1 MPQSPIVKM
10 RESPIVK
17 WGVPV
22 VVLAA
27 LAMLFFCCG
36 PLGVSGPV
44 DTAKKDSEP
53 AVGARGP
60 VVDEVVAGDSV
71 ADPLAA
77 NDAAS
82 DGSDALTG
90 TGSVDEPD
98 ELDELDGTGG
108 LDTPSGAPP
117 EFPGTGTDGVAA
129 ERRTDSEPGPPLAG
143 VTEPA
148 APTAIGSD
156 SGDVAPTAIG
166 SDPGDG
172 APFEIGNDALAVPPV
187 IVASDSAATS
197 SAATDDGVGAS
208 AAGEPAASG
217 ADASGTDPGG
227 ATSADA
233 GPPAVDAPG
242 TGRGGAAGPS
252 TTLEELFAES
262 TAIPDLG
269 GHPKYR
275 FPGYDVAAA
284 QSNLG
289 PGLTSL
295 AEPFDKLEPCD
306 ILGSDCVQSMGR
318 RFVGPPWPDYVPGR
332 LPPTTSP

>member
-36 PLGVSGPV
+36 PLRVSGPV

-53 AVGARGP
+53 AVAARGSA
-60 VVDEVVAGDSV
+60 VDEVVAGDSV
-71 ADPLAA
+71 ADPHPLAT
-77 NDAAS
+77 NDPAS
-82 DGSDALTG
+82 DGLDALTG
-90 TGSVDEPD
+90 TGGVD
-98 ELDELDGTGG
+98 ELDELEGIAG
-108 LDTPSGAPP
+108 LDAPKGAPV

-129 ERRTDSEPGPPLAG
+129 ERGTDSEPGPPLAG

-148 APTAIGSD
+148 APTAIGID
-156 SGDVAPTAIG
+156 SGDAAPTAIG

-172 APFEIGNDALAVPPV
+172 APFEIGDDALSAPPV
-187 IVASDSAATS
+187 IVASDPAATS
-197 SAATDDGVGAS
+197 SAAEDDGVGAS

-217 ADASGTDPGG
+217 ADASGADPVG

-233 GPPAVDAPG
+233 GPPAVGAPG

-262 TAIPDLG
+262 AAIPDLG
-269 GHPKYR
+269 GHPRHR

-318 RFVGPPWPDYVPGR
+318 RFVGPPWRDYVPGR
-332 LPPTTSP
+332 LPPTP